1 MYVARTQ
8 QPVKRREQGSRLQK
22 WSYSPVVVN
31 RADYIPSI
39 DQQFHKSVNQKWKI
53 VLARLRAFDVF
64 AQRVTQQWPLRIV
77 DRVRWKEVKK
87 YSNDLNTNK
96 EMFGKKKTSDSAG
109 EWTKTGSFLHK
120 PSRGWLHSD
129 NSLQE
134 GGVCY
139 AVKVS

>member
-1 MYVARTQ
+1 M
-8 QPVKRREQGSRLQK
+8 
-22 WSYSPVVVN
+22 
-31 RADYIPSI
+31 
-39 DQQFHKSVNQKWKI
+39 
-53 VLARLRAFDVF
+53 
-64 AQRVTQQWPLRIV
+64 

-139 AVKVS
+139 AVKVSESTSWPSYFNYVLSVPFINNLKHLILIPPNVNYCRSIVAKFTTEL